1 MRGRGWGLTLLSVH
15 LLRAGAGHMVTH
27 QHSPCPPWA
36 LLLPLFCKAVWALS
50 AELTCPGS
58 LGSPMAGLGEDGSP
72 GLADPRVLALS
83 LALCGGTQGQGRVHQ
98 GSWDPDAS
106 GGSCH

>member
-1 MRGRGWGLTLLSVH
+1 
-15 LLRAGAGHMVTH
+15 
-27 QHSPCPPWA
+27 
-36 LLLPLFCKAVWALS
+36 
-50 AELTCPGS
+50 
-58 LGSPMAGLGEDGSP
+58 MAGLGEDGSP